1 MNLFERYLSLW
12 VALCIVAG
20 VALGHLLPGLFATI
34 ASAEIARVN
43 LPVAALVWL
52 MIIPMLL
59 KIDFG
64 ALGQVREHWRGVGV
78 TLFINWAVKPFSM
91 ALLGSLFIGH
101 LFAPLL
107 PSAQIPSYIAGL
119 ILLAAAPCT
128 AMVFVWSNLCEG
140 EPHYTLSQVALNDV
154 IMVFAFAPLVG
165 LLLGVASITVPWA
178 TLLISVVLYIVVPV
192 IVAQAWRRALLASG
206 PAALARTQH
215 VLQPVSLVALL
226 TTLVLLFGF
235 QGEQIIAQPLVIVLL
250 AVPILIQVY
259 LNAGLAYL
267 AEPAF
272 RRGLVRRRAG
282 GADRRQQLL
291 RTRGRRRH
299 QPVRPQLRRGAGHRG
314 RRAGRGARDALGGL
328 SGEGV
333 ARLVRGGRRDC
344 RNGRQGSADMSV
356 TIYHNPACGTSRN
369 TLAMIRQSG
378 EEPEV
383 IEYLKNPPDR
393 ARLIELIKAMA
404 IPVRALLREKGTP
417 YAELGLADPKWSD
430 DELIDFMLAHP
441 ILINRPIVVTPKGVQ
456 GCAGR
461 RKRCS
466 TCSTIPSARS

>member
-20 VALGHLLPGLFATI
+20 VALGHLLPGVFAAI

-43 LPVAALVWL
+43 LPVAGLVWL

-91 ALLGSLFIGH
+91 ALLGSIFIGH
-101 LFAPLL
+101 LFAPWL

-192 IVAQAWRRALLASG
+192 IVAQLWRRALLASG
-206 PAALARTQH
+206 PAALQRTLH
-215 VLQPVSLVALL
+215 ALQPVSLVALL
-226 TTLVLLFGF
+226 TTLVMLFGF
-235 QGEQIIAQPLVIVLL
+235 PGRADHRAAAGDRAAGRPDPDPGLSQCG
-250 AVPILIQVY
+250 
-259 LNAGLAYL
+259 AGLL
-267 AEPAF
+267 AEPAL
-272 RRGLVRRRAG
+272 RRGLVCRRAG
-282 GADRRQQLL
+282 GVDRRQQLF
-291 RTRGRRRH
+291 RTGGRRGH
-299 QPVRPQLRRGAGHRG
+299 QPVRPQLRRRAGHRG
-314 RRAGRGARDALGGL
+314 RRAGRGARDAVGGP

-333 ARLVRGGRRDC
+333 ARLVRVR
-344 RNGRQGSADMSV
+344 RQGTAAV
-356 TIYHNPACGTSRN
+356 NK
-369 TLAMIRQSG
+369 
-378 EEPEV
+378 E
-383 IEYLKNPPDR
+383 
-393 ARLIELIKAMA
+393 AR
-404 IPVRALLREKGTP
+404 T
-417 YAELGLADPKWSD
+417 
-430 DELIDFMLAHP
+430 
-441 ILINRPIVVTPKGVQ
+441 
-456 GCAGR
+456 
-461 RKRCS
+461 
-466 TCSTIPSARS
+466 